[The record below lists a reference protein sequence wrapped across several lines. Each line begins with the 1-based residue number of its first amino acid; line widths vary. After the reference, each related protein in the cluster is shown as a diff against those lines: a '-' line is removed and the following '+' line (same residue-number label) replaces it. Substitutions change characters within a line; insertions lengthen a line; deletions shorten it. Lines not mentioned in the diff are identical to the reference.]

1 MHQALKR
8 FGFLLQIFLL
18 VFCLTAHALALDPSD
33 ASPMGLADRI
43 ANSAEAQP
51 DWLSSRPEVVNPS
64 DFTTEKPL
72 LAEAGPFEKEEEEEV
87 HTPGISFKDSPA
99 PGSGSSAF
107 FCAQATAPP
116 GLLTAYFPAD
126 RRSLARFTSTRK
138 HILLQVFRI

>member
-1 MHQALKR
+1 
-8 FGFLLQIFLL
+8 
-18 VFCLTAHALALDPSD
+18 
-33 ASPMGLADRI
+33 MGLADRI

-107 FCAQATAPP
+107 FCAARRFTFST
-116 GLLTAYFPAD
+116 GSVLTAAKPATTISNI
-126 RRSLARFTSTRK
+126 SLGIDANSSARISFA
-138 HILLQVFRI
+138 L